1 MFYQSVT
8 AALVLFCSNV
18 IAKDTIVY
26 RWVDNNKVV
35 HYSHEHPADKDYS
48 EVNIQVAYSAPIIE
62 PVSSTENDEDNT
74 NNNQQPA
81 SQLSPEEI
89 TKNCE
94 SAQVNLKVLNSFE
107 RITVEDENGEARLLS
122 DEEKQ
127 EQIELSNKHIDV
139 YCASAQRLSKNTY

>member
-1 MFYQSVT
+1 MFYQSVA
-8 AALVLFCSNV
+8 AALVIFCSNV
-18 IAKDTIVY
+18 SAKDTMVY
-26 RWVDNNKVV
+26 RWVDNNNVV

-48 EVNIQVAYSAPIIE
+48 EVNIQVAYSAPIIASK
-62 PVSSTENDEDNT
+62 PSTENADYNT
-74 NNNQQPA
+74 STNQQPA

-107 RITVEDENGEARLLS
+107 RITVEDEDGEARLLS

-127 EQIELSNKHIDV
+127 EQVELSNKYVDV
-139 YCASAQRLSKNTY
+139 YCESAQRLSKNNY

>member
-1 MFYQSVT
+1 MFYQSVA
-8 AALVLFCSNV
+8 AALVIFCSNV

-26 RWVDNNKVV
+26 RWVDNNNVV

-48 EVNIQVAYSAPIIE
+48 EVNIQVAYSAPIIKSE
-62 PVSSTENDEDNT
+62 PSTENDEDNA
-74 NNNQQPA
+74 NDKQPT

-107 RITVEDENGEARLLS
+107 RITIEDESGETRLLS
-122 DEEKQ
+122 NEEKQ
-127 EQIELSNKHIDV
+127 EQVELSKKYVDV
-139 YCASAQRLSKNTY
+139 YCESAQRLSKNTY